1 MIYYRVFHIM
11 IHNYRVFHSN
21 DPVVISC
28 QVQCMSRVRWISL
41 SLEFSWHEVS
51 LTSSVQLK
59 YFFISVKYFPHLQ
72 LLPRTRGAR
81 TVSSWL
87 LWSSSSSLIP
97 LSTISQAISWWD
109 FSVFLLSSI
118 RERTFTC
125 IFSHFTSF
133 IWCFFITLFC
143 LHLSQIVLTDAVSGV
158 EFQLILNLIKAA
170 MYLSTFSQFLIQNFA
185 LSQVIHRLKSEIEQ
199 VSKTWG
205 LRLVKI
211 L

>member
-59 YFFISVKYFPHLQ
+59 YFLNSVKYFPHLQ

-97 LSTISQAISWWD
+97 VSTISQAVSWWD
-109 FSVFLLSSI
+109 FSHSLLSYI